1 MNMYHVMIRA
11 KQNHGRL
18 KMNLCIGSYE
28 TIEEANKVKE
38 QNMFS
43 YIEIKPKE
51 ECEFCKDK

>member
-1 MNMYHVMIRA
+1 MYHVLIRA

-28 TIEEANKVKE
+28 TIEEANRVKE